1 MDMFDE
7 ARAMSGTLKLC
18 NITQK
23 ELAERMGVSQSYVAN
38 KLRLLSFSTY
48 MEKLIIKHGISERH
62 ARALLKL
69 ESEEDRLEI
78 LEKVIARDLTVRE
91 CEALVDL
98 RVDSYA
104 PVIIEKAESLNRIN
118 VFLQTLKQ
126 SISTLRSLG
135 VEVKDTTSFSGNT
148 MYVTLQFDEI

>member
-1 MDMFDE
+1 MNMFDE

-23 ELAERMGVSQSYVAN
+23 ELAEQMGVSQSYVAN
-38 KLRLLSFSTY
+38 KLRLLSFSPY
-48 MEKLIIKHGISERH
+48 MEKLLIKHDISERH

-69 ESEEDRLEI
+69 ESEDDRLEI

-98 RVDSYA
+98 KVDSYA
-104 PVIIEKAESLNRIN
+104 PVIIERAESLSRIE
-118 VFLQTLKQ
+118 VFLETLKK
-126 SISTLRSLG
+126 SVSTLRSLG
-135 VEVKDTTSFSGNT
+135 IDVTDTTSFSGNK
-148 MYVTLQFDEI
+148 MYVTVRFDGI

>member
-38 KLRLLSFSTY
+38 KLRLLTFSTY

-135 VEVKDTTSFSGNT
+135 VEVRDTTSFSGNT